1 MRRSAVLFVLLGCG
15 GTSFQRASLATVP
28 MVVREPA
35 GSENLARPTAIRID
49 SSRFDVSASDSVTG
63 SHRLHFE
70 RWSGTYTPGAPAR
83 LTLDLDATSIVA
95 ESRWV
100 TDVVR
105 SDLLEAHR
113 FPTIRVDVNLEAV
126 PGSSPEARLVTGN
139 VTLHGLTRAIRFDA
153 RTTEDAKGARIE
165 AAFAMSRSAFDI
177 HRHDRWDSVIDDDF
191 RIELRLEASEPQR

>member
-1 MRRSAVLFVLLGCG
+1 
-15 GTSFQRASLATVP
+15 

-153 RTTEDAKGARIE
+153 RTTEDAKGARIMKDISRNDVLCGRSSYTPVTFTLILLSTFITLPVGSVLPKK
-165 AAFAMSRSAFDI
+165 AFAT
-177 HRHDRWDSVIDDDF
+177 DSDSIM
-191 RIELRLEASEPQR
+191 E